1 MERRSIEKKSVSTFG
16 SRASVVMVEP
26 FSIEKNAGSG
36 RLKRQIGRCL
46 FSSRAESPQSE
57 PAAEPW
63 RPGAFLSSLPIAPNP
78 IGKVEACGF
87 GIRAR
92 NGGWSA
98 APESLPPKSEIGDG
112 R

>member
-1 MERRSIEKKSVSTFG
+1 MERRSIEKKSVSTSG
-16 SRASVVMVEP
+16 SRASVVVVEP
-26 FSIEKNAGSG
+26 FLIEKNDGSG

-46 FSSRAESPQSE
+46 FSLRAESPQTE
-57 PAAEPW
+57 TAAVSW
-63 RPGAFLSSLPIAPNP
+63 WAGAFPTTLPIAPSP
-78 IGKVEACGF
+78 IGKVRARGF

-92 NGGWSA
+92 NGGGST

>member
-1 MERRSIEKKSVSTFG
+1 MERRSIEKKWVSTFG

-46 FSSRAESPQSE
+46 FSSRAESPQTE
-57 PAAEPW
+57 IGAEPW
-63 RPGAFLSSLPIAPNP
+63 RPCACLPALPIAPDP
-78 IGKVEACGF
+78 IGKAGTCGF
-87 GIRAR
+87 GIRTR
-92 NGGWSA
+92 NGGGSA

>member
-1 MERRSIEKKSVSTFG
+1 
-16 SRASVVMVEP
+16 MVEP
-26 FSIEKNAGSG
+26 FPIEKNDGSG

-46 FSSRAESPQSE
+46 FCREAESPQTE
-57 PAAEPW
+57 IGAVPW
-63 RPGAFLSSLPIAPNP
+63 RPGACLPTLPIAPNP

-87 GIRAR
+87 GTRAR
-92 NGGWSA
+92 NGGGSA

>member
-1 MERRSIEKKSVSTFG
+1 MERRLIEKKLVSTFG
-16 SRASVVMVEP
+16 PRVSVVMVDP
-26 FSIEKNAGSG
+26 FLIEKNAGSG

-46 FSSRAESPQSE
+46 SSSRAESPQTE
-57 PAAEPW
+57 IGAKPW
-63 RPGAFLSSLPIAPNP
+63 RLGACLPVLPIAPDP

-87 GIRAR
+87 GVRAR
-92 NGGWSA
+92 NGGVSA